1 MENCQLSAGTC
12 LDHGKYNIAYVLG
25 NGGFGITY
33 CGFDVKLQRKVAIK
47 EFFPKGYCYRN
58 PGDPAI
64 YPCDGEK
71 KLVYE
76 RLKQQYISEG
86 RMLARLGEQPG
97 VVNVF
102 NFLEENNTAYL
113 IMDYVSGQSLSDYL
127 RTHGGRLSVSETL
140 AIMRPVIRA
149 LGGVHRQKVV
159 HRDISPDNIMIT
171 SDRKVKLIDFGAA
184 KVYGEYNAD
193 KVQKGS
199 YSPLEQ
205 VTPQGQVGPYS
216 DIYALCATIY
226 HCITGVRIAPALK
239 RQKTDDIILPSAL
252 GIPITPVLE
261 RTIMQGLAVYP
272 EQRIQDAD
280 SLYHCLYDT
289 KPAGIKNPSSVT
301 DAAVS
306 QMLADIRNE
315 QSKHRNFRKL
325 AAVIG
330 VVAVFIIGAAIYM
343 AFSTRKRD
351 TPADMG
357 ISATD
362 EQENASSGTLEDE
375 NTDDVDCDAYAQEFM
390 ELCIGEQ
397 AQAGRT
403 LTEDTALMQASGEM
417 ARQGADLR
425 YSGAGEL
432 NTKLS
437 EIGNAVL
444 ERCHLENTGW
454 VIYTFAGMADVETV
468 KRAVDTYISELNA
481 NENGILNL
489 DNCAYLGVCV
499 AQAEDGTFFWAV
511 LYR

>member
-58 PGDPAI
+58 PGDP
-64 YPCDGEK
+64 
-71 KLVYE
+71 
-76 RLKQQYISEG
+76 
-86 RMLARLGEQPG
+86 
-97 VVNVF
+97 
-102 NFLEENNTAYL
+102 
-113 IMDYVSGQSLSDYL
+113 
-127 RTHGGRLSVSETL
+127 
-140 AIMRPVIRA
+140 
-149 LGGVHRQKVV
+149 
-159 HRDISPDNIMIT
+159 
-171 SDRKVKLIDFGAA
+171 
-184 KVYGEYNAD
+184 
-193 KVQKGS
+193 
-199 YSPLEQ
+199 
-205 VTPQGQVGPYS
+205 
-216 DIYALCATIY
+216 
-226 HCITGVRIAPALK
+226 
-239 RQKTDDIILPSAL
+239 
-252 GIPITPVLE
+252 
-261 RTIMQGLAVYP
+261 
-272 EQRIQDAD
+272 
-280 SLYHCLYDT
+280 
-289 KPAGIKNPSSVT
+289 
-301 DAAVS
+301 
-306 QMLADIRNE
+306 
-315 QSKHRNFRKL
+315 
-325 AAVIG
+325 
-330 VVAVFIIGAAIYM
+330 AIYM

>member
-1 MENCQLSAGTC
+1 MEGCQLSAGTG

-25 NGGFGITY
+25 DGGFGITY

-58 PGDPAI
+58 PGDPNI
-64 YPCDGEK
+64 YPYEGEK
-71 KLVYE
+71 GAVYQ

-86 RMLARLGEQPG
+86 RVLARLGEQPG

-113 IMDYVSGQSLSDYL
+113 VMDYVSGQSLSGYL
-127 RTHGGRLSVSETL
+127 HAHGGRLSVSETL

-149 LGGVHRQKVV
+149 LGGVHRQHVV

-184 KVYGEYNAD
+184 KIYGEYNAD

-226 HCITGVRIAPALK
+226 YCITGIRIAPALK
-239 RQKTDDIILPSAL
+239 RQMADDVVLPSAL
-252 GIPITPVLE
+252 GIPITPELE
-261 RTIMQGLAVYP
+261 QTIMHGLAVYP
-272 EQRIQDAD
+272 EQRIQDAEG
-280 SLYHCLYDT
+280 LYHCLYET
-289 KPAGIKNPSSVT
+289 EPMGTRNPSAVT
-301 DAAVS
+301 DAAIS
-306 QMLADIRNE
+306 QMLTDIRNE
-315 QSKHRNFRKL
+315 QSKHGSFRKM
-325 AAVIG
+325 AAVIS
-330 VVAVFIIGAAIYM
+330 VAAVLIIGVAMYIG
-343 AFSTRKRD
+343 FSGRKHE

-362 EQENASSGTLEDE
+362 EQENASSGTVEDE
-375 NTDDVDCDAYAQEFM
+375 NTDRVDCDAYAQEFM

-397 AQAGRT
+397 AQAGGT
-403 LTEDTALMQASGEM
+403 LTEDTALMQAALEM
-417 ARQGADLR
+417 AEQGAELQ
-425 YSGAGEL
+425 YSGVEEL
-432 NTKLS
+432 NTRLS

-444 ERCHLENTGW
+444 ERYHLENTGW
-454 VIYTFAGMADVETV
+454 VIYTFAGKADVETV
-468 KRAVDTYISELNA
+468 KQAVDTYISELNA
-481 NENGILNL
+481 NENGILKL
-489 DNCAYLGVCV
+489 DNCAKLGVHV